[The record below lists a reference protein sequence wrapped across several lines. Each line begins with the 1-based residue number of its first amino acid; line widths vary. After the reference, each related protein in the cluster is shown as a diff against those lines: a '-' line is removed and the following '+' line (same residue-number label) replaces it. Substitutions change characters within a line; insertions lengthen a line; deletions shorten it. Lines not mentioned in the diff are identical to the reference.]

1 MIEPEWGRFELA
13 EIFPEPAH
21 KYVSLATFTVDADS
35 DFAREFVLEPLP
47 FLSEQVELI
56 EKDWTVSVE
65 RINADR
71 VMIGPRKIVA
81 IVISIEE
88 LRTARVLVYRLPQE
102 AA

>member
-1 MIEPEWGRFELA
+1 MTEPEWGRFELA

-21 KYVSLATFTVDADS
+21 EYVSLATFTVDADS
-35 DFAREFVLEPLP
+35 DFAREFLLEPLP
-47 FLSEQVELI
+47 FLAERI
-56 EKDWTVSVE
+56 EPIERDWTVSLE

-81 IVISIEE
+81 IVIFVEE